1 MARRPHADLDAL
13 TVPKGE
19 PTPPAQAAAPAQ
31 APAAPAMAAHGTKMK
46 TYAHTLSL
54 RLSAEQYGRLRGYVR
69 EQEAAT
75 GQRFAHQTIIETALA
90 EWLDRNGG

>member
-19 PTPPAQAAAPAQ
+19 PTPPAMPAAPAH
-31 APAAPAMAAHGTKMK
+31 APAAPGTKMK
-46 TYAHTLSL
+46 AYAHTLSL
-54 RLSAEQYGRLRGYVR
+54 RLTAEQYQRLRGYVR
-69 EQEAAT
+69 EQEATT
-75 GQRFAHQTIIETALA
+75 GQRFAHQTIIETALT